1 MENGKIYKYT
11 NLINGMVYIGQT
23 KQTLQQRDYKHQTQL
38 NDNTYFH
45 RALKK
50 YGRENF
56 SLELVEENI
65 PFDKLDEKEKFYID
79 FFDSFYTTGKGY
91 NLTQGG
97 QWGSGTQKLTFSQ
110 VKKIRELILNT
121 QMTLQEIANK
131 YNVTIYCIS
140 DINRGK
146 SFHDDTIKYPLRP
159 SPQKSE
165 IDDNKINIIL
175 DMIINTSMTWK
186 EIALATNTNEYTI
199 GAINN
204 GKNSWCPSDLK
215 YPLRKPNQ
223 KNTFNNKINEQ
234 IVKQICYK
242 LCFTNITIE
251 NIGKEFGIAKNTVSD
266 ISRGLTWKNITQ
278 QFKCPIRKNK
288 LENQKIYASI
298 YGIV

>member
-1 MENGKIYKYT
+1 
-11 NLINGMVYIGQT
+11 
-23 KQTLQQRDYKHQTQL
+23 
-38 NDNTYFH
+38 
-45 RALKK
+45 
-50 YGRENF
+50 
-56 SLELVEENI
+56 
-65 PFDKLDEKEKFYID
+65 
-79 FFDSFYTTGKGY
+79 
-91 NLTQGG
+91 
-97 QWGSGTQKLTFSQ
+97 
-110 VKKIRELILNT
+110 
-121 QMTLQEIANK
+121 MTLQEIANK

-223 KNTFNNKINEQ
+223 KNTFNNKINE
-234 IVKQICYK
+234 
-242 LCFTNITIE
+242 
-251 NIGKEFGIAKNTVSD
+251 
-266 ISRGLTWKNITQ
+266 
-278 QFKCPIRKNK
+278 
-288 LENQKIYASI
+288 
-298 YGIV
+298 

>member
-97 QWGSGTQKLTFSQ
+97 QWGPGTQKLTFSQ

-121 QMTLQEIANK
+121 
-131 YNVTIYCIS
+131 
-140 DINRGK
+140 
-146 SFHDDTIKYPLRP
+146 
-159 SPQKSE
+159 
-165 IDDNKINIIL
+165 
-175 DMIINTSMTWK
+175 
-186 EIALATNTNEYTI
+186 
-199 GAINN
+199 
-204 GKNSWCPSDLK
+204 
-215 YPLRKPNQ
+215 
-223 KNTFNNKINEQ
+223 
-234 IVKQICYK
+234 
-242 LCFTNITIE
+242 
-251 NIGKEFGIAKNTVSD
+251 
-266 ISRGLTWKNITQ
+266 
-278 QFKCPIRKNK
+278 
-288 LENQKIYASI
+288 
-298 YGIV
+298 